1 MSTKR
6 GRSAIGGRIL
16 WLRKST
22 AVTPGPIRIEG
33 FQLAHT
39 LYYSASVEEEGV
51 VLAVR
56 QQQGEECVT
65 EQVICPVGDFGRLM
79 SLMRYLC
86 ENGVGL
92 GHWLDVLDD
101 AGQVYWPCTAANG
114 QQESGKPARFVAFAG
129 FEGANLVHNPELTQ
143 SV

>member
-1 MSTKR
+1 MVAKEYCCYTRPYSDIK
-6 GRSAIGGRIL
+6 
-16 WLRKST
+16 
-22 AVTPGPIRIEG
+22 G

-56 QQQGEECVT
+56 LQQGGECVT
-65 EQVICPVGDFGRLM
+65 QQVVCPAGDFGRLM
-79 SLMRYLC
+79 ALMRYLC

-92 GHWLDVLDD
+92 EHWLDILDD
-101 AGQVYWPCTAANG
+101 VGQVYWPCKTADEG
-114 QQESGKPARFVAFAG
+114 QESGKPARFVAFAG

>member
-1 MSTKR
+1 MYWQC
-6 GRSAIGGRIL
+6 GGSRE
-16 WLRKST
+16 KS
-22 AVTPGPIRIEG
+22 V
-33 FQLAHT
+33 
-39 LYYSASVEEEGV
+39 
-51 VLAVR
+51 
-56 QQQGEECVT
+56 

-129 FEGANLVHNPELTQ
+129 FEGENLVHNPELTQ

>member
-1 MSTKR
+1 MVAKEYCCYTRPYS
-6 GRSAIGGRIL
+6 S
-16 WLRKST
+16 
-22 AVTPGPIRIEG
+22 IEG
-33 FQLAHT
+33 FQIAHT

-56 QQQGEECVT
+56 RQQGEECVT
-65 EQVICPVGDFGRLM
+65 EQDICPVGDFGRLM

-101 AGQVYWPCTAANG
+101 AGPVSYTHLW
-114 QQESGKPARFVAFAG
+114 
-129 FEGANLVHNPELTQ
+129 
-143 SV
+143 

>member
-1 MSTKR
+1 MLYWQCGGSREKSVS
-6 GRSAIGGRIL
+6 RS
-16 WLRKST
+16 KS
-22 AVTPGPIRIEG
+22 
-33 FQLAHT
+33 
-39 LYYSASVEEEGV
+39 SA
-51 VLAVR
+51 
-56 QQQGEECVT
+56 
-65 EQVICPVGDFGRLM
+65 VGDFGRLM

>member
-6 GRSAIGGRIL
+6 GLSAIGGRIL

-22 AVTPGPIRIEG
+22 AATPGPIPVSKA
-33 FQLAHT
+33 FKLHT

-56 QQQGEECVT
+56 RQQGEECVT

-114 QQESGKPARFVAFAG
+114 KQESGKPARFVAFAG
-129 FEGANLVHNPELTQ
+129 FEGENLVHNPELTQ

>member
-1 MSTKR
+1 MVAKEYCCYTRPYS
-6 GRSAIGGRIL
+6 S
-16 WLRKST
+16 
-22 AVTPGPIRIEG
+22 IEG

-39 LYYSASVEEEGV
+39 MYYSASVEE
-51 VLAVR
+51 
-56 QQQGEECVT
+56 EECVT

>member
-6 GRSAIGGRIL
+6 GLSAIGGRIL

-22 AVTPGPIRIEG
+22 AVTPGPIPVSKG
-33 FQLAHT
+33 FQNCTHAVLQRKRRGRGE
-39 LYYSASVEEEGV
+39 LYWQCGNSREKSVSP
-51 VLAVR
+51 
-56 QQQGEECVT
+56 
-65 EQVICPVGDFGRLM
+65 EQVILPRWGDFGRLM

-101 AGQVYWPCTAANG
+101 AGRCTGPARLQWAAG
-114 QQESGKPARFVAFAG
+114 ERKPARFVAFAG
-129 FEGANLVHNPELTQ
+129 FEGQTWYIILN
-143 SV
+143 

>member
-1 MSTKR
+1 MVAKEYCCYTHPYSE
-6 GRSAIGGRIL
+6 
-16 WLRKST
+16 
-22 AVTPGPIRIEG
+22 IEG
-33 FQLAHT
+33 FQRAHT

-56 QQQGEECVT
+56 LQQGGECVT
-65 EQVICPVGDFGRLM
+65 EQVICPRNDFRRM
-79 SLMRYLC
+79 MALMRYLC

-92 GHWLDVLDD
+92 EQWLSVLDD
-101 AGQVYWPCTAANG
+101 LGQVYWPCAAANNW
-114 QQESGKPARFVAFAG
+114 QECGKTARFVAFAG

>member
-6 GRSAIGGRIL
+6 EPSVIGGRIL

-22 AVTPGPIRIEG
+22 AVTPGPIPGSR
-33 FQLAHT
+33 L
-39 LYYSASVEEEGV
+39 SACTHA
-51 VLAVR
+51 VLQRKRRGRGGCTGSAATAGRRVCH
-56 QQQGEECVT
+56 GAGHL
-65 EQVICPVGDFGRLM
+65 PVGDFGRLM

>member
-1 MSTKR
+1 MVAKEYCCYTRPYS
-6 GRSAIGGRIL
+6 S
-16 WLRKST
+16 
-22 AVTPGPIRIEG
+22 IEG

-114 QQESGKPARFVAFAG
+114 QQEGGKPARFVAFAG

>member
-6 GRSAIGGRIL
+6 GLSAIGGRIL

-22 AVTPGPIRIEG
+22 AVTPGPIPVSKA
-33 FQLAHT
+33 FKLHT
-39 LYYSASVEEEGV
+39 RCTTV

-56 QQQGEECVT
+56 RQQGEECVT

-129 FEGANLVHNPELTQ
+129 FEGENLVHNPELTQ

>member
-1 MSTKR
+1 M
-6 GRSAIGGRIL
+6 
-16 WLRKST
+16 
-22 AVTPGPIRIEG
+22 
-33 FQLAHT
+33 
-39 LYYSASVEEEGV
+39 
-51 VLAVR
+51 AVR
-56 QQQGEECVT
+56 RQQGEECVT

-114 QQESGKPARFVAFAG
+114 EQESGKPARFVAFAG